1 MFLQSSLEQ
10 VSLDTRVEKPVLKER
25 NKNGHNG
32 SKTPQKRIN
41 QLNLNAVDSASEGKF
56 LYVKFSAYKLLH
68 IFDKY
73 NLNTFK
79 LINGL

>member
-25 NKNGHNG
+25 NKNGQNG
-32 SKTPQKRIN
+32 RKTPRKRIN
-41 QLNLNAVDSASEGKF
+41 QLNLNAVDSASEGKS

-73 NLNTFK
+73 NLNK
-79 LINGL
+79 L